1 MSELENYEQLDKERK
16 IKYMEADIY
25 RDGEYIYT
33 EVFSKEDLKKVCW
46 KNGFF
51 MIESN
56 RGTFLFSPISV
67 GLIEFYY
74 EDQEIESYEEKK
86 RK

>member
-1 MSELENYEQLDKERK
+1 MNELENYEQLDKEKR
-16 IKYMEADIY
+16 IKYMEVDIY
-25 RDGEYIYT
+25 RDGKYVYT
-33 EVFSKEDLKKVCW
+33 EVFSKEDLKKVYW

-51 MIESN
+51 IVESN
-56 RGTFLFSPISV
+56 RGIFLFSPISV

-74 EDQEIESYEEKK
+74 KGQEIESCEEKK